1 MKHRDAVD
9 ETIERLARRLDE
21 EKIPY
26 ALIGAMA
33 MALHGEWRF
42 TQDVDILTTREGL
55 EAIHERLVGRGYVP
69 VFAGSRKSLRDATTK
84 VTIDFIMAGDY
95 PGDTTPK
102 PVRFPDPAAA
112 AVEIEGIRVVTLAK
126 LIELK
131 LTSGMT
137 AKNRKKDIADVE
149 TIIARIKPPREIG
162 TELDPLVRDTFYEM
176 WDAEQSATG
185 PDRE

>member
-1 MKHRDAVD
+1 MKHRNAVD
-9 ETIERLARRLDE
+9 ETIERLAARLAE

-33 MALHGEWRF
+33 MAIHGEWRF

-55 EAIHERLVGRGYVP
+55 DAIHEKLVGRGYLP
-69 VFAGSRKSLRDATTK
+69 ALAGSRKSLRDVATT
-84 VTIDFIMAGDY
+84 VTIDFIMAGEY
-95 PGDTTPK
+95 PGDGTPK
-102 PVRFPDPAAA
+102 SVSFPDPE
-112 AVEIEGIRVVTLAK
+112 AVSVDVEGVRVISLAK

-131 LTSGMT
+131 LTSGIT
-137 AKNRKKDIADVE
+137 AKNRKKDLVDVE

-162 TELDPLVRDTFYEM
+162 AGLDPSVRNTFYEM
-176 WDAEQSATG
+176 WDAEQNATG